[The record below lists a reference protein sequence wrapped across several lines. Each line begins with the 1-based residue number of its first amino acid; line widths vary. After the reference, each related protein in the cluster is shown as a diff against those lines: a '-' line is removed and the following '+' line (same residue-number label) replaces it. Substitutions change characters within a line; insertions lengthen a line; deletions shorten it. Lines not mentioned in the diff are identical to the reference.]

1 VDASAKRRH
10 QGVGIGLSL
19 VKGLVDLMG
28 GTISVASRLGE
39 GTTFTIVLPEAS
51 PSDSSEPEATANPQ
65 EDFIELLNREALL
78 QGGRSEELPLTET
91 EEENDPDQIVFIKG
105 DSEVK
110 PVILVAEDEPAV
122 RKLVVSQL
130 QEYQLLVAKDG
141 KEAMDLAVNYL
152 PDLILLDWMMPGYD
166 GLEVCKMIREMPAL
180 ERIPI
185 VILTARIDETSKIQ
199 ALQAGASDFIN
210 KPFVPTEL
218 RLRIRNHLDIAAFE
232 QAAVQRSQEL
242 GEALEELKES
252 ESMLVQAEKLSSLGQ
267 MSAGI
272 IHEINNPLNYVK
284 TNLYSMRTFVK
295 MLPEDD
301 REDFQEVV
309 ADVEEGLERVV
320 QIVQD
325 LRSFAVKDKVQYQ
338 EVNLA
343 NVVATSARLLG
354 NRLSRISFES
364 TVSDSLVIEGN
375 SNQLCQVFVNFFQN
389 ALDALSEMDREN
401 EDGFLKVSCESNEDW
416 ISIHFRDNG
425 CGISEE
431 NREKIFDPFFTSK
444 EVGHGM
450 GLGLSICYR
459 ILNQHGVKMELE
471 SEVGKGTHFTLSFP
485 VVLDDSSFR
494 EEVVPEITANLEKIP
509 V

>member
-1 VDASAKRRH
+1 
-10 QGVGIGLSL
+10 
-19 VKGLVDLMG
+19 
-28 GTISVASRLGE
+28 
-39 GTTFTIVLPEAS
+39 
-51 PSDSSEPEATANPQ
+51 
-65 EDFIELLNREALL
+65 
-78 QGGRSEELPLTET
+78 
-91 EEENDPDQIVFIKG
+91 
-105 DSEVK
+105 
-110 PVILVAEDEPAV
+110 
-122 RKLVVSQL
+122 
-130 QEYQLLVAKDG
+130 
-141 KEAMDLAVNYL
+141 
-152 PDLILLDWMMPGYD
+152 
-166 GLEVCKMIREMPAL
+166 
-180 ERIPI
+180 
-185 VILTARIDETSKIQ
+185 
-199 ALQAGASDFIN
+199 
-210 KPFVPTEL
+210 
-218 RLRIRNHLDIAAFE
+218 
-232 QAAVQRSQEL
+232 
-242 GEALEELKES
+242 
-252 ESMLVQAEKLSSLGQ
+252 
-267 MSAGI
+267 
-272 IHEINNPLNYVK
+272 
-284 TNLYSMRTFVK
+284 MRTFVK